1 MFRIIKAK
9 RSVGED
15 KNGGKVQLEGALE
28 TKKEE
33 KQTTAG
39 LFGNQAAS
47 GGLFGNL
54 GKVE

>member
-1 MFRIIKAK
+1 M
-9 RSVGED
+9 GED